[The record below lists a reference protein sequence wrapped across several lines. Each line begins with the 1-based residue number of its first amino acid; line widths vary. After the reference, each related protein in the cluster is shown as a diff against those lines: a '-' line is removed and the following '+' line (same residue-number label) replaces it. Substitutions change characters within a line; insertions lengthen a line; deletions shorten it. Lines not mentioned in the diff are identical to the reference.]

1 MINGRLITL
10 LNDSKKYAYYEVF
23 SQWFILIS
31 RIIMTFLVSYLIDSY
46 INSSLTKAKT
56 ILSIIFTFFFE
67 LPIIISIN
75 YM

>member
-1 MINGRLITL
+1 MINGSLITL
-10 LNDSKKYAYYEVF
+10 LSDAKKYVNYEVF

-56 ILSIIFTFFFE
+56 IFSIIFTFF
-67 LPIIISIN
+67 S
-75 YM
+75 